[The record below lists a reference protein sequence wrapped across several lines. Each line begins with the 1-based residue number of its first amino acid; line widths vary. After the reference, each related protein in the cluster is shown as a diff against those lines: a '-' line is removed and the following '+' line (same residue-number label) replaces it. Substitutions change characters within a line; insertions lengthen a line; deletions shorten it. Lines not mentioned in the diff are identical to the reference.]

1 MAGEA
6 KLVWH
11 TTATTCIS
19 QTATVS
25 DTYVVGGDTEF
36 DNSVLCYPLAQATFD
51 VPDTLGAAPTAG
63 KTIDLF
69 MLRGDIDG
77 TDDSTRASYGVLTNT
92 SAITATEGMEY
103 LGSFVLYAT
112 DERQRH
118 AIVISL
124 TGVKKAKFY
133 IKNSSGTTLTY
144 SANPITVKIL
154 PFTFGA
160 A

>member
-6 KLVWH
+6 KIIWAP
-11 TTATTCIS
+11 TATTVIS

-25 DTYVVGGDTEF
+25 DTYVVGGGTEL

-77 TDDSTRASYGVLTNT
+77 TDDSTRSSYGTLTNASAVTDT
-92 SAITATEGMEY
+92 SGMEY
-103 LGSFVLYAT
+103 VGSFVLYAT

-124 TGVKKAKFY
+124 AGVKKAKYY
-133 IKNSSGTTLTY
+133 IKNSSGTTLVY
-144 SANPITVKIL
+144 ASNPITVKIL